1 MHCVSDSCWHCE
13 QVNATLT
20 NFVIEPQNPPI
31 GAEGQAALAALQ
43 VRQPQAF
50 RSDVVVV
57 GLQFD
62 IPGGYV
68 ELAGCGGVG
77 RSMWA

>member
-1 MHCVSDSCWHCE
+1 M
-13 QVNATLT
+13 NTTLT
-20 NFVIEPQNPPI
+20 KLDIRGQNPPI
-31 GAEGQAALAALQ
+31 GAEGRAALLAALQ

-50 RSDVVVV
+50 RGDIVVV

-62 IPGGYV
+62 IPGRCV
-68 ELAGCGGVG
+68 EFAGRGGVG